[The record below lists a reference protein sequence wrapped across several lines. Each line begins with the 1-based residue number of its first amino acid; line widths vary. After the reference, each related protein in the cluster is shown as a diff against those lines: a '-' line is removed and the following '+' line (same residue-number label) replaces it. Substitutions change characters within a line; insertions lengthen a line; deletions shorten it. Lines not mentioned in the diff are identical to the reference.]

1 MQENKPDSMQTYK
14 RLLSYVM
21 QYWVVFLF
29 AVVGMIVAALT
40 ETAFA
45 ALMEPMLNGSFV
57 DKDPDVIAWVPLA
70 LIGIFVV
77 RAAAS
82 FVSGYGMSWI
92 GRNLILTVR
101 NEMFSKMLVLP
112 DTYFDQTETGKVISK
127 FVYDAEQV
135 ANAATKSITILIRDT
150 VTLIALFGWMLYLNV
165 ILTLTFIVVSPVIG
179 VLIAIVSKRFRLIS
193 RRIQNS
199 MGDVSSIV
207 DQSVRAQRVVKI
219 FGGQS
224 FETDAFSNINNQ
236 NRRQQLKLAITTALS
251 VPIIQLIIAIALAG
265 VIYIATMKGVIEDI
279 DVGTFMSFFIA
290 MMMLFAPMKRLTN
303 VNVDIQ
309 KGIAAS
315 VSIFELLDQ
324 PTEKDSGQ
332 KQLSDVVGDIQ
343 YKNVSFQYESSHR
356 QILSN
361 INLHIEPGK
370 SVAFVGRSGS
380 GKTTLVNLLPRLYEV
395 SQGQIEVDG
404 NNCRDLSLQSL
415 RKHIAYVGQETIIFS
430 ATLKE
435 NIAYGMMQQACDE
448 DIIKAAEAAHAIEF
462 INELPDG
469 LNTWVGEGG
478 IQLSGGQRQRIA
490 IARALLRNAPILILD
505 EATSALDTESER
517 HIQEALE
524 ELVKN
529 RTTLVIA
536 HRLSTIENADKIVVM
551 DNGQIVEQGTHQEL
565 IRLENG
571 HYAALHQ
578 IQFKDTSAADS
589 QQTPQEHR
597 LVD

>member
-14 RLLSYVM
+14 RLLSYVT
-21 QYWVVFLF
+21 QYWAVFLL
-29 AVVGMIVAALT
+29 AVAGMIVAALT

-57 DKDPDVIAWVPLA
+57 KKDPDVIAWVPLA

-77 RAAAS
+77 RTAGS

-101 NEMFSKMLVLP
+101 QQMFSKMLALP
-112 DTYFDQTETGKVISK
+112 DSYFDQTESGQIISK
-127 FVYDAEQV
+127 FVYDSEQV
-135 ANAATKSITILIRDT
+135 ANAATKSITILIRDS
-150 VTLIALFGWMLYLNV
+150 VTLVALFGWMLYLNV
-165 ILTLTFIVVSPVIG
+165 ILTLTFVVVTPLIG
-179 VLIAIVSKRFRLIS
+179 VLIAIVSKRFRSIS

-207 DQSVRAQRVVKI
+207 DQSVRGQRVIKI
-219 FGGQS
+219 FGGQAFESGS
-224 FETDAFSNINNQ
+224 FTAINKQ

-251 VPIIQLIIAIALAG
+251 VPVIQLIIAIALAG

-315 VSIFELLDQ
+315 ISIFELLDQ
-324 PTEKDSGQ
+324 PAENDNGD
-332 KQLSDVVGDIQ
+332 KQLTQVAGDIQ
-343 YKNVSFQYESSHR
+343 YKNVGFKYETSHR
-356 QILSN
+356 QILSD
-361 INLHIEPGK
+361 INLQIESGK
-370 SVAFVGRSGS
+370 TVAFVGRSGS
-380 GKTTLVNLLPRLYEV
+380 GKTTLVNLLPRLYEITE
-395 SQGQIEVDG
+395 GEIEIDG
-404 NNCRDLSLQSL
+404 HNSRDLSLQSL
-415 RKHIAYVGQETIIFS
+415 RQHIAYVGQETVIFS
-430 ATLKE
+430 ATLKD
-435 NIAYGMMQQACDE
+435 NIAYGLMDDATDE
-448 DIIKAAEAAHAIEF
+448 DIIRAAEAAHAMEF

-469 LNTWVGEGG
+469 LNTWIGDGG

-536 HRLSTIENADKIVVM
+536 HRLSTIENADSIVVM
-551 DNGQIVEQGTHQEL
+551 DKGRIVEQGSHQEL
-565 IRLENG
+565 IRLQNG
-571 HYAALHQ
+571 HYSALHQ
-578 IQFKDTSAADS
+578 IQFKDANSTDQIA
-589 QQTPQEHR
+589 P
-597 LVD
+597 